1 MDSEGKISDEV
12 RAIESREMSLNPER
26 RSNISPK
33 TFKTLSKLF
42 LPFLIIYSLVLIP
55 GSGFSI
61 FYRETIGF
69 SMLSVEFCVI
79 NCVIAV
85 LMLIITG
92 IFVLFSDRVI
102 KNPNRGYD
110 VVLFFI
116 PILYVLSSITAL
128 IVTPEI
134 HNFQETYKK
143 CCIDNIDSS
152 KVYYNILKV

>member
-1 MDSEGKISDEV
+1 
-12 RAIESREMSLNPER
+12 
-26 RSNISPK
+26 
-33 TFKTLSKLF
+33 
-42 LPFLIIYSLVLIP
+42 
-55 GSGFSI
+55 
-61 FYRETIGF
+61 
-69 SMLSVEFCVI
+69 
-79 NCVIAV
+79 
-85 LMLIITG
+85 MLIITG

-134 HNFQETYKK
+134 RNFQETYKK